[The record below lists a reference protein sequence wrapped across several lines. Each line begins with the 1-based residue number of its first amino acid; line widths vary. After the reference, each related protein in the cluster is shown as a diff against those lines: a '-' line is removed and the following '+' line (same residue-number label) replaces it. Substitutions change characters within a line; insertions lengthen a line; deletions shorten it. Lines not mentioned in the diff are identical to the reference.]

1 MIPNTNIILKF
12 IFNYKSK
19 KMITFPMISRL
30 IKGEFC
36 WTLVAGALSCAL
48 RIGEVGTDEGVTDVD
63 CVTTIGAL
71 IGNDNGFART

>member
-1 MIPNTNIILKF
+1 
-12 IFNYKSK
+12 
-19 KMITFPMISRL
+19 MITFPMISRL

-71 IGNDNGFART
+71 IGNDNGFARTWIPS